1 MAKTKIK
8 NIYVSDDE
16 VVSPTQNQM
25 DLWTEAELAKAEDTQ
40 MLSDEVPTSLF
51 AESNNESID

>member
-1 MAKTKIK
+1 MARTKIK
-8 NIYVSDDE
+8 NIYVTDDE

>member
-51 AESNNESID
+51 TESNNESID